1 MTWILLLYS
10 PFRLKFEGSTVSQ
23 QSIVDSL
30 MCNFVTRNVACLLTW
45 LYTLTATT
53 WVGVGRAKHNW
64 TRQAQLDAPSTIGC
78 TKHNWMHQ
86 AQLDAPSTIGCTRC
100 RRALPSCR
108 KGTKP
113 CVWKPHTARTSPH
126 DIPSCFCPF
135 VPSLHSYY
143 FSRKCLFFSSFCTFY
158 ASLLIVFSL

>member
-1 MTWILLLYS
+1 MLATYMTWILLLYS

-86 AQLDAPSTIGCTRC
+86 AQLDAPGAEGHCRHVGKAQSLVCENHTQHVLHHMISPLVSVLLCHPYILTIF
-100 RRALPSCR
+100 LENVYSFL
-108 KGTKP
+108 
-113 CVWKPHTARTSPH
+113 VSVL
-126 DIPSCFCPF
+126 FMQ
-135 VPSLHSYY
+135 V
-143 FSRKCLFFSSFCTFY
+143 CL
-158 ASLLIVFSL
+158 

>member
-1 MTWILLLYS
+1 MLATYMTWILLLYS

-64 TRQAQLDAPSTIGC
+64 TR
-78 TKHNWMHQ
+78 Q